1 MANALEQTIDSQET
15 IILNK
20 VSNKTSINHI
30 DASSTH
36 QGSIN
41 NLEKKETKTEVN
53 KEIKP

>member
-20 VSNKTSINHI
+20 VSNKTYLNHI
-30 DASSTH
+30 YANSTH

-41 NLEKKETKTEVN
+41 SLEKKETKTEVN

>member
-15 IILNK
+15 IIINK
-20 VSNKTSINHI
+20 VSNNTLLNHI

-41 NLEKKETKTEVN
+41 NLEKKE
-53 KEIKP
+53 IKP